1 MPLSPVQG
9 WQQRSKGVAAVRRIY
24 STGGE
29 PSIGIQM
36 PQQALRIA
44 AFFEQDRQIVMG
56 IRVRRV
62 DFQTSLIASLSVFFT
77 SRILQSDCI
86 VKVQHAIVREVNQRF
101 VK

>member
-1 MPLSPVQG
+1 
-9 WQQRSKGVAAVRRIY
+9 
-24 STGGE
+24 
-29 PSIGIQM
+29 M

-44 AFFEQDRQIVMG
+44 AFFEHDRQIVMG

-62 DFQTSLIASLSVFFT
+62 DFQTSLIASISVFFT
-77 SRILQSDCI
+77 SKILQSDCI